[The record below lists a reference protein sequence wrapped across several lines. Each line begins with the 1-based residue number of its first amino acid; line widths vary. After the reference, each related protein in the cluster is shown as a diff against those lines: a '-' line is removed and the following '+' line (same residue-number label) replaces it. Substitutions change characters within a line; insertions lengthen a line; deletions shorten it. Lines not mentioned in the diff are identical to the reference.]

1 MSSAKAEAD
10 GQAWRDRFHSSS
22 DGLSLH
28 IAEYGDPSAPW
39 LPVVCLPGLSRSA
52 RDFHNLAVHLST
64 HRHRPRRVL
73 AFDYRGRGLSQWDKD
88 IANYNPLTEL
98 TDVLDGMSALGIGRA
113 IVVGTSRGGII
124 AMMMGVARPH
134 AVAGVVLNDIG
145 PVIEPVGLA
154 RIKTYIGRTPAPDD
168 WDDAIH
174 IIKRLHGGQFTAL
187 GDAEWEAFARAT
199 YRDEDGRPAA
209 NYDPALAK
217 TAQAR
222 DWIVFHTG
230 APITEHQSEAAFA
243 VVAAPQNLSALN
255 GFSLGTQEFP
265 DRSTSVILQVTTLT
279 DGAPLLLEGPGI
291 KDRATLAPAPMPHHF
306 TEQWMA
312 NRAAFPRGIDLI
324 LAGPGAVA
332 AMPRSTRLI
341 RSGA

>member
-187 GDAEWEAFARAT
+187 SEAEWMAFARTT
-199 YRDEDGRPAA
+199 YRDEDGTAATFAAA
-209 NYDPALAK
+209 NYRVDTATEPGRVVLAPGADWPSVAL
-217 TAQAR
+217 
-222 DWIVFHTG
+222 DSSN
-230 APITEHQSEAAFA
+230 PITVRFVAGYADAGDVPGMAKAAILLQIGEIYANREAAITGTIVA
-243 VVAAPQNLSALN
+243 VSPAVQRVLNLLKV
-255 GFSLGTQEFP
+255 
-265 DRSTSVILQVTTLT
+265 RY
-279 DGAPLLLEGPGI
+279 
-291 KDRATLAPAPMPHHF
+291 
-306 TEQWMA
+306 
-312 NRAAFPRGIDLI
+312 
-324 LAGPGAVA
+324 
-332 AMPRSTRLI
+332 
-341 RSGA
+341 

>member
-217 TAQAR
+217 TFDGIEFDR
-222 DWIVFHTG
+222 
-230 APITEHQSEAAFA
+230 PIPELWKEFA
-243 VVAAPQNLSALN
+243 TLSGVPMLAIRGGNSDLLSAETLVEM
-255 GFSLGTQEFP
+255 GKRHPGLE
-265 DRSTSVILQVTTLT
+265 SVTIE
-279 DGAPLLLEGPGI
+279 GEGHPPLLLNTPILQRISVFITQTEGSGPPADAVIPVDRPGY
-291 KDRATLAPAPMPHHF
+291 DP
-306 TEQWMA
+306 
-312 NRAAFPRGIDLI
+312 D
-324 LAGPGAVA
+324 
-332 AMPRSTRLI
+332 TRPED
-341 RSGA
+341 